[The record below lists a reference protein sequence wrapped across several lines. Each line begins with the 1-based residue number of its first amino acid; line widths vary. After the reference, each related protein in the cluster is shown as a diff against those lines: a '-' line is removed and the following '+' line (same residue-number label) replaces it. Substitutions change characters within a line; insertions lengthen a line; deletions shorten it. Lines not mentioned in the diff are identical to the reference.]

1 MEWLIGLLVSWL
13 VTAVSLLILSKL
25 PTGIEVDGFGKAFT
39 FAAFFGIL
47 HTFLWWIV
55 LILSLPLVILSLG
68 LFILIIDP
76 IVFLLVAKLVPGF
89 RLNWGL
95 LSAILGAVGLGII
108 NSMLFWLLGQF
119 A

>member
-13 VTAVSLLILSKL
+13 VTAVSLVILSKL
-25 PTGIEVDGFGKAFT
+25 PTGIEIDGFGKAFM
-39 FAAFFGIL
+39 FAAVFGIL
-47 HTFLWWIV
+47 HTILWWIV
-55 LILSLPLVILSLG
+55 LLLSLPLVVLSLG

-95 LSAILGAVGLGII
+95 ISAILGAVGLGIM
-108 NSMLFWLLGQF
+108 NSTLFWVLGQF
-119 A
+119 S